1 MADSSRSKPGT
12 PRVALPK
19 IPLWKAPVPSSETA
33 KAPPQQTARSDGKAR
48 QPVDLTAHIGARYA
62 LYILIDIIEDYKL
75 INDQSFDYQH
85 SLPNTRRHGLLVRSG
100 TCLKHWSLRLPYN
113 PA

>member
-19 IPLWKAPVPSSETA
+19 IPPWKAPVPSADTT
-33 KAPPQQTARSDGKAR
+33 KAAPQQTTRSDGKAR

-62 LYILIDIIEDYKL
+62 LVILFHII
-75 INDQSFDYQH
+75 
-85 SLPNTRRHGLLVRSG
+85 
-100 TCLKHWSLRLPYN
+100 
-113 PA
+113 